1 MNDKVTQK
9 TDYPTINDW
18 LNVTIGTICEKIR
31 DNLIL
36 ITYQSSQTEREKIR
50 NICENRIRDIYTII
64 GKK

>member
-18 LNVTIGTICEKIR
+18 LDVTIGTICEEIR

-36 ITYQSSQTEREKIR
+36 ITYQSNQTEREKIR
-50 NICENRIRDIYTII
+50 NICENRIQDIYTII
-64 GKK
+64 GKS